1 MRNNLKLKIG
11 DRVEKIGPEFTKIGL
26 VGTVVGYNLKSINND
41 RECYWVT
48 WDEYSRKSRSAYH
61 VDFLELLIPSTLRQK
76 PGGVVREIK
85 DERETNNL

>member
-41 RECYWVT
+41 RECYWVI
-48 WDEYSRKSRSAYH
+48 WDKHSRKTRTAYH
-61 VDFLELLIPSTLRQK
+61 IDFLKLLTPSTLRQSRK
-76 PGGVVREIK
+76 GGE
-85 DERETNNL
+85 